1 MRNIKKTDTGSKTI
15 GENTD
20 RSTAG
25 HRGEVP
31 GEVYEKYRLLFEAAP
46 VGIGIA
52 DLDGNVLDANPSIQE
67 MMGFSLE
74 ELKSAGTGATYA
86 EPGEREK
93 LMKALRETGRV
104 RDREVRL
111 KRKDGTIYTGLLN
124 VDLVKLDGRELLLT
138 TARDITESKRAQ
150 KMLKLLSNAV
160 EEAPDGVQIVDLDG
174 YIIYSNRAVERIY
187 GFSREEFRRK
197 HVNEMN
203 VDPDFAADI
212 IIPCIK
218 KYGCWVGELMV
229 KHKDGREFP
238 VWLNTSLVKNTK
250 GEPIAMVGII
260 RDMTERRGFEEALRE
275 SEERYRNLF
284 EDSPISL
291 WEEDS
296 SDIKKYIDTL
306 RDKGID
312 DFRKYFETHPE
323 EVIRCAA
330 MVKVVNVNR
339 ATVSLFR
346 AFSKEE
352 LMDGLGQIFTEHSY
366 GTFKEELIAI
376 AQGRTEFEGEDV
388 VKTLAGNVIHV
399 YLKWSIAPGHEA
411 DYSKRH
417 VSIMDITERKR
428 IEEAIKKYAGELEE
442 SNCMKELFID
452 VMHHDLMD
460 PLTTASGFIELLK
473 EGETQPRK
481 RAYIEAVERS
491 LARATELIDSATKFS
506 SIEGI
511 ENIEFVDMDLKG
523 VIEEVIGNL
532 NPLAAKAGIDIENN
546 VTGSMPI
553 RANKIIG
560 EVFNSLISNTI
571 RYTRGCKRIS
581 VNGEE
586 GDAFW
591 KIRII
596 DHEGLKDAD
605 KTMVF
610 DMFCGMEKNG
620 VKGSG
625 LGLAIAKRIIGLHRG
640 GIGIE
645 DNPDG
650 GVVFIVELPKPEHLY
665 QHH

>member
-1 MRNIKKTDTGSKTI
+1 MGNIKKPDAESKTV
-15 GENTD
+15 N
-20 RSTAG
+20 
-25 HRGEVP
+25 
-31 GEVYEKYRLLFEAAP
+31 EKYRLLFEAAP

-67 MMGFSLE
+67 MMGFTLE

-86 EPGEREK
+86 DPGEREK
-93 LMKALRETGRV
+93 LVKALRETGRV
-104 RDREVRL
+104 RDWEVRL
-111 KRKDGTIYTGLLN
+111 KRKDGTVYTGLLN

-138 TARDITESKRAQ
+138 TARDITESKRAEEI
-150 KMLKLLSNAV
+150 LRLLSNAV

-174 YIIYSNRAVERIY
+174 YIIYSNRAVERMY

-197 HVNEMN
+197 HVSEMN

-229 KHKDGREFP
+229 KHKNGREFP
-238 VWLNTSLVKNTK
+238 IWLNTSLVKNSK

-275 SEERYRNLF
+275 SEEQYRNLF

-296 SDIKKYIDTL
+296 SGIKKHIDNL
-306 RDKGID
+306 RSKGVE
-312 DFRKYFETHPE
+312 DFREYFETHPE
-323 EVIRCAA
+323 EVISCAS

-346 AFSKEE
+346 ALSKEE
-352 LMDGLGQIFTEHSY
+352 LMEGLGQIFTEHSY

-376 AQGRTEFEGEDV
+376 AEGKTDFEGEDI
-388 VKTLAGNVIHV
+388 VKTLAGNMIHV
-399 YLKWSIAPGHEA
+399 YLKWSVAPGHEA

-417 VSIMDITERKR
+417 VSIIDITERKR
-428 IEEAIKKYAGELEE
+428 AEEAIKKYAGELEE
-442 SNCMKELFID
+442 SNYMKELFID
-452 VMHHDLMD
+452 IMHHDLMN
-460 PLTTASGFIELLK
+460 PLATASGFIELLK

-481 RAYIEAVERS
+481 KAYIETVERS
-491 LARATELIDSATKFS
+491 LARVTELIDSATKFS
-506 SIEGI
+506 RIESL
-511 ENIEFVDMDLKG
+511 ESIEFVDMDLKV
-523 VIEEVIGNL
+523 VIEEVIENL
-532 NPLAAKAGIDIENN
+532 RTSASKAGVDIENN
-546 VTGSMPI
+546 VTGSMPV

-560 EVFNSLISNTI
+560 EVFASLISNVI
-571 RYTRGCKRIS
+571 KYTRGSKRIV

-596 DHEGLKDAD
+596 DREGLKDAD

-610 DMFCGMEKNG
+610 DMLCGMEKNG

-625 LGLAIAKRIIGLHRG
+625 LGLAIARRIIRLHRG
-640 GIGIE
+640 GIGVE

-650 GVVFIVELPKPEHLY
+650 GAVFIVELPKLECLY